1 MTIELSQVSKCFET
15 AHVETRAVDDV
26 SLHLQAGEI
35 LAITGASGSGKST
48 LAALIGLL
56 ERPTRGA
63 ITVNGQDITGAS
75 DSALARVRRAHI
87 GFVFQAF
94 HLVDHLTVR
103 QNVAL
108 ALAPFGVGAKAS
120 AAQVDA
126 ALESVGMLSRALH
139 YPAQLSGGQQQRVAV
154 ARAIVR
160 EPTYLICDEPTGNL
174 DESNAERVM
183 TLLLDANAR
192 GAGLLI
198 VTHDP
203 AIALLANRRLHMASG
218 KLAEPEEGPS

>member
-1 MTIELSQVSKCFET
+1 MNIELSHVSKCFET
-15 AHVETRAVDDV
+15 AHVATNAVDDV
-26 SLHLQAGEI
+26 SLSLQAGEVV
-35 LAITGASGSGKST
+35 AITGASGSGKST
-48 LAALIGLL
+48 LAALLGLL
-56 ERPTRGA
+56 ERPTRGR
-63 ITVNGQDITGAS
+63 ILVDGRDVSGAS
-75 DSALARVRRAHI
+75 DSTLANVRREHI

-120 AAQVDA
+120 AAQVDG

-160 EPTYLICDEPTGNL
+160 KPTYLICDEPTGNL
-174 DESNAERVM
+174 DEANAERVIA
-183 TLLLDANAR
+183 LLLDANAR

-218 KLAEPEEGPS
+218 KLADPEERPS